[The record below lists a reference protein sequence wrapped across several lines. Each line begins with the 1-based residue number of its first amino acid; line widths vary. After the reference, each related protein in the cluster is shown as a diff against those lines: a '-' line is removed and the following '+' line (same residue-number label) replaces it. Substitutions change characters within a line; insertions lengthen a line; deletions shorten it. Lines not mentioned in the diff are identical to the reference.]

1 MNKQLIVLSLGMG
14 ALLLATQQA
23 FAQRANCGP
32 RQDVLR
38 QLTEKYGEARQAMG
52 LAANNALV
60 EVFASEATGSWTI
73 TMTTPTG
80 AMCLVA
86 SGQSFEVGVEDL
98 IPASGKDT

>member
-1 MNKQLIVLSLGMG
+1 MNKNLMVLSLGIG
-14 ALLLATQQA
+14 AFLLAAQQA
-23 FAQRANCGP
+23 FAQSANCGP
-32 RQDVLR
+32 RQDVIK

-60 EVFASEATGSWTI
+60 EVFSSEATGSWTI
-73 TMTTPTG
+73 TMTTASG

-86 SGQSFEVGVEDL
+86 SGQSFEMGVEDL